1 MQISSEPLT
10 MILKVNIPLLT
21 GSIPPGWEV
30 SIVDNPGFGEAKE
43 HITQLAEASMV
54 TSSAYIYLMQTEDIG
69 GKDAEHFFKS
79 LQKADEGLLCT
90 FYQSTIL

>member
-10 MILKVNIPLLT
+10 MILKVNIPLLL

-54 TSSAYIYLMQTEDIG
+54 TSSAYIYLMHIG
-69 GKDAEHFFKS
+69 GKDAANFFKA
-79 LQKADEGLLCT
+79 LQKTDEGMPSMH
-90 FYQSTIL
+90 F